1 MKTAYVCFYRGEFDG
16 YDGKEYAYMTDIDFS
31 EGDFAVVK
39 VESSYKVVKVV
50 GMSNEQDDRATKYI
64 VDKVDV
70 AAYEKRMADEA
81 RRQALMKKMERRVE
95 EIRKFRI
102 FDLVAKTDESMKALL
117 DEYKSIG

>member
-50 GMSNEQDDRATKYI
+50 GMSDEQDDRATKYI

-95 EIRKFRI
+95 EIRKFKI

>member
-39 VESSYKVVKVV
+39 VESSDKVVKVV
-50 GMSNEQDDRATKYI
+50 GVSDEQDDRATKYI

-70 AAYEKRMADEA
+70 AAYEKRVADEA
-81 RRQALMKKMERRVE
+81 RRQALMRKMERRVE
-95 EIRKFRI
+95 
-102 FDLVAKTDESMKALL
+102 
-117 DEYKSIG
+117 